1 MRQTIAFNFVL
12 QIYSLL
18 HHRATRLVGTT
29 GQRTTYACLD
39 CQSSAL
45 RSQKIALYLS
55 VKVFSTK
62 VLIKDTTFTSRNGD
76 GTAILRGHPSRAKVQ
91 PLAVQRE
98 YLHFS
103 VILRPWV
110 LVRPRESNPPPP
122 ALQSSALPTE
132 LIPPLI
138 LNCVSCFG
146 FTLLP
151 GSHTITYHC
160 WQKRNSFRIPSFEKL

>member
-18 HHRATRLVGTT
+18 YYRSTRLVGTT

-39 CQSSAL
+39 CRAQLWGLKNA
-45 RSQKIALYLS
+45 RYLS

-62 VLIKDTTFTSRNGD
+62 LLIKDTTFTSPTGD
-76 GTAILRGHPSRAKVQ
+76 GTAILRGHPSHTKVQ
-91 PLAVQRE
+91 GKGSTFISQLFSDPEYWPGPGNRTRDLPLC
-98 YLHFS
+98 
-103 VILRPWV
+103 
-110 LVRPRESNPPPP
+110 
-122 ALQSSALPTE
+122 ALTTALT
-132 LIPPLI
+132 LPLI
-138 LNCVSCFG
+138 LNCVNCFG

-151 GSHTITYHC
+151 GSHTIKYHF